1 MVPCKNT
8 LQSPAVI
15 AVVELPSVALTVTA
29 RFLNAVVEIA
39 FKEPELAVTTMSSP
53 TCTHLLFVTGVASGP
68 SNKEPYT

>member
-15 AVVELPSVALTVTA
+15 AVEELPSVAFTVTA

-39 FKEPELAVTTMSSP
+39 FKEPELAVTVMSSP
-53 TCTHLLFVTGVASGP
+53 TCTT
-68 SNKEPYT
+68 